1 MIVERM
7 ILNFQKRARA
17 ARGKLAF
24 EARFFNS
31 VDGKLAEEECAL
43 GVFEKGELDLQIA
56 GGMRIGHWNC
66 KGCMVLREVWV
77 GAIAW

>member
-7 ILNFQKRARA
+7 ILNFQKRTRA

-31 VDGKLAEEECAL
+31 VDGKLAEEEGAL
-43 GVFEKGELDLQIA
+43 GGISEG
-56 GGMRIGHWNC
+56 RIGFANC
-66 KGCMVLREVWV
+66 RGDEDR
-77 GAIAW
+77 